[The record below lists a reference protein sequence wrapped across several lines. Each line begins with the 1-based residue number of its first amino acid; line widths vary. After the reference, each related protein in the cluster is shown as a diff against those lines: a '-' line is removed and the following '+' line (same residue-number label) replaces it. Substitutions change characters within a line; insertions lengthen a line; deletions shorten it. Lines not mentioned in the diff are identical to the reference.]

1 MWGCQGG
8 NYCHTLV
15 EMAIILNEGFV
26 GRCGVL
32 KVVTIAL
39 L

>member
-1 MWGCQGG
+1 MCGSEGG
-8 NYCHTLV
+8 DYCRTLV